1 MNYFLDSWRPGFH
14 LSPPDGWMSD
24 PVGLCQMN
32 GIYHIFFLYTP
43 GDPTGRSTKVWGHFQ
58 GRSLTEMK
66 YEGIAIAAGEYERDG
81 VYPGSALVDEH
92 GMNLFYS
99 GIIRCAPGECPDN
112 ENRISNQL
120 LICSEDGRDF
130 SRKTLLLS
138 NPDYPDNLTLMIR
151 DPNVW
156 KENDR
161 YYMVLAAGMKDS
173 PLDDAAAVSSCAAK
187 SDGSESCTDEV
198 RKSHRSRSGNGCTL
212 VYTSKDRIHWDYLKE
227 YYIPEG
233 FGYQWECPDYFH
245 LDSRTVLSVCPQGL
259 DQEDYH
265 FQNHYSAGY
274 FFVEGETR
282 GGQLVRRESFHEW
295 DQGFDFY
302 APQTFEDAAGRRIL
316 LAWAGMPDASY
327 TNLTTDKEGWQG
339 LLTVPRQLSVRNGR
353 ILQRP
358 VDEILA
364 LRQTRLAPMNG
375 EPVSYENGT
384 GELMIGD
391 GDGSVRVRIGSLLQ
405 PNVVTLQYEEGIVTL
420 SLESG
425 VRKLSARA
433 AAAAQAEGAVLAAD
447 SLVGRE
453 DIAEAAAKASGGRKL
468 RRAKVGALRNLRILV
483 DSSIIEIFINDG
495 EHVMTTRYYPN
506 HKDSKVRMVNAEYG
520 LRSCQS
526 WEYREMDVPFPV

>member
-1 MNYFLDSWRPGFH
+1 
-14 LSPPDGWMSD
+14 
-24 PVGLCQMN
+24 
-32 GIYHIFFLYTP
+32 
-43 GDPTGRSTKVWGHFQ
+43 
-58 GRSLTEMK
+58 
-66 YEGIAIAAGEYERDG
+66 
-81 VYPGSALVDEH
+81 
-92 GMNLFYS
+92 
-99 GIIRCAPGECPDN
+99 
-112 ENRISNQL
+112 
-120 LICSEDGRDF
+120 
-130 SRKTLLLS
+130 
-138 NPDYPDNLTLMIR
+138 
-151 DPNVW
+151 
-156 KENDR
+156 
-161 YYMVLAAGMKDS
+161 
-173 PLDDAAAVSSCAAK
+173 
-187 SDGSESCTDEV
+187 
-198 RKSHRSRSGNGCTL
+198 
-212 VYTSKDRIHWDYLKE
+212 
-227 YYIPEG
+227 
-233 FGYQWECPDYFH
+233 
-245 LDSRTVLSVCPQGL
+245 
-259 DQEDYH
+259 
-265 FQNHYSAGY
+265 
-274 FFVEGETR
+274 
-282 GGQLVRRESFHEW
+282 
-295 DQGFDFY
+295 
-302 APQTFEDAAGRRIL
+302 
-316 LAWAGMPDASY
+316 MPDASY

-384 GELMIGD
+384 GELIIGD

-405 PNVVTLQYEEGIVTL
+405 PNVVTLQYEEGVVTL

-425 VRKLSARA
+425 VRRLSARA